1 MPPNPLPA
9 IADAFAELI
18 WPTHCL
24 ACDYPD
30 ELICERCRAELPW
43 IAQRWACPSCGAPFG
58 WLTCTECGRD
68 WEPRATVCAWSF
80 EDAAARTV
88 TTFKDHHELRLAPV
102 IAAALATA
110 LDEAAAWP
118 ARDGRPRYD
127 PAELDAIAFVP
138 ATAAAYRR
146 RGFDHMEL
154 VARALSRET
163 GIPLADVL
171 VRPRAKD
178 QRGLTRDE
186 RAANTAGTI
195 RSIEDV
201 SDLRILLIDD
211 VITTG
216 SSIAAA
222 THALLARGAR
232 EVTACAFARVW

>member
-1 MPPNPLPA
+1 
-9 IADAFAELI
+9 
-18 WPTHCL
+18 
-24 ACDYPD
+24 
-30 ELICERCRAELPW
+30 
-43 IAQRWACPSCGAPFG
+43 
-58 WLTCTECGRD
+58 
-68 WEPRATVCAWSF
+68 
-80 EDAAARTV
+80 
-88 TTFKDHHELRLAPV
+88 
-102 IAAALATA
+102 
-110 LDEAAAWP
+110 
-118 ARDGRPRYD
+118 PRYD

-186 RAANTAGTI
+186 RAANLAGTI

-216 SSIAAA
+216 ASIREA
-222 THALLARGAR
+222 TRALDARGA
-232 EVTACAFARVW
+232 EAVTACALCRVW

>member
-1 MPPNPLPA
+1 M
-9 IADAFAELI
+9 
-18 WPTHCL
+18 
-24 ACDYPD
+24 
-30 ELICERCRAELPW
+30 
-43 IAQRWACPSCGAPFG
+43 SCSIF
-58 WLTCTECGRD
+58 
-68 WEPRATVCAWSF
+68 
-80 EDAAARTV
+80 
-88 TTFKDHHELRLAPV
+88 TFAPV

-118 ARDGRPRYD
+118 ARDGLPRYD

-154 VARALSRET
+154 VARALARET

-171 VRPRAKD
+171 VRPHAKD

-186 RAANTAGTI
+186 RAANLAGTI

-216 SSIAAA
+216 SSIREA
-222 THALLARGAR
+222 TRALDARGAAA
-232 EVTACAFARVW
+232 VTACALCRVW